1 MKVRQLCARLWC
13 MAERSLK
20 PVSRALAALF
30 VIAAANPAKAEKLVF
45 DHRLYPPLKA
55 VLDGGDPAM
64 IAYNASNPRY
74 VVDLIAVK
82 GKSASDWTEALE
94 IIARTPAKHVRTAR
108 EWADELRSKDE
119 RACRATTLP
128 IAEDSA
134 SLTFERQSPGC
145 KAARAPVAITRV
157 VAGKRSL
164 FLLTVLFKSEPDAA
178 AREQWLA
185 LLRSARIE

>member
-1 MKVRQLCARLWC
+1 
-13 MAERSLK
+13 MAERTLKSLL
-20 PVSRALAALF
+20 RALAALM
-30 VIAAANPAKAEKLVF
+30 VLAAAYPAKAEKLVF

-82 GKSASDWTEALE
+82 GRSAADWTEALE
-94 IIARTPAKHVRTAR
+94 IIARSPDKKVQTAR
-108 EWADELRSKDE
+108 AWADEIRTKEE
-119 RACRATTLP
+119 RVCHAATVP
-128 IAEDSA
+128 IAEDAA
-134 SLTFERQSPGC
+134 SLTFERQSTGC
-145 KAARAPVAITRV
+145 KAARAPLTITRV

-164 FLLTVLFKSEPDAA
+164 FLLTVLFRNEPDAA

>member
-1 MKVRQLCARLWC
+1 
-13 MAERSLK
+13 MAERTL
-20 PVSRALAALF
+20 RALLRAVAALM
-30 VIAAANPAKAEKLVF
+30 VLAAAYPAKAEKLVF

-55 VLDGGDPAM
+55 VLDGGDPGM

-82 GKSASDWTEALE
+82 GKSASDWSEALE
-94 IIARTPAKHVRTAR
+94 IIARSPNKAVRTAR
-108 EWADELRSKDE
+108 DWADEIRTKED
-119 RACRATTLP
+119 RACRATILP
-128 IAEDSA
+128 IADDA
-134 SLTFERQSPGC
+134 QSLTFERQSPGC
-145 KAARAPVAITRV
+145 KDARAPLTITRV

-164 FLLTVLFKSEPDAA
+164 FLLTVLFKNAPDPA

>member
-1 MKVRQLCARLWC
+1 MV
-13 MAERSLK
+13 
-20 PVSRALAALF
+20 LAA
-30 VIAAANPAKAEKLVF
+30 ACPAKAEKLVF

-82 GKSASDWTEALE
+82 GASAADWSEALE
-94 IIARTPAKHVRTAR
+94 IIARSPAKSVRTAR
-108 EWADELRSKDE
+108 DWADELRAKDE
-119 RACRATTLP
+119 RACRATTVP
-128 IAEDSA
+128 IAQDAA

-145 KAARAPVAITRV
+145 AAARAPLTITRV

-164 FLLTVLFKSEPDAA
+164 FLLSVLFKTEPDATT
-178 AREQWLA
+178 REQWLA